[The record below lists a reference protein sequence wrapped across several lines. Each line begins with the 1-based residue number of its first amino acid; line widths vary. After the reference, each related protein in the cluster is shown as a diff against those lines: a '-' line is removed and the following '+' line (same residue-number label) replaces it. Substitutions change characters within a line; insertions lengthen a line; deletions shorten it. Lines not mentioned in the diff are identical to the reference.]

1 MLAKMHFFR
10 IFLDILFIYISTI
23 IPFPSFPS
31 AISHL
36 ILPPPVSV
44 RVLTYPPSPA
54 SLPWLSP
61 TQGHQG
67 FKRPSCPPHFHYAC
81 QCHSLL
87 HIQLEPQQKC
97 KFKYNLNRLITYSY
111 FAISRFSLS
120 WFQCDFFF
128 CNNVDSFLCY
138 TWFVCLFDFFV
149 CLLQSDNSL
158 SVNRGTQHNC
168 IRLY

>member
-23 IPFPSFPS
+23 IPLPDFPS

-67 FKRPSCPPHFHYAC
+67 FKRPSWPPLPLCLSMPFSATYAAG
-81 QCHSLL
+81 
-87 HIQLEPQQKC
+87 
-97 KFKYNLNRLITYSY
+97 
-111 FAISRFSLS
+111 AI
-120 WFQCDFFF
+120 
-128 CNNVDSFLCY
+128 VE
-138 TWFVCLFDFFV
+138 
-149 CLLQSDNSL
+149 
-158 SVNRGTQHNC
+158 
-168 IRLY
+168 I